1 MAILCLIFFFLVSL
15 PTPSAA
21 GNDTLTAYEV
31 IEEYDFPVGI
41 LPKGVLGYKL
51 DSSTGKFSAYLNA
64 TTCTFSIDSYE
75 LKYLSTITGVIA
87 EDKITSLSG
96 VKVKVLLFWLNI
108 VKVTRVDDEL
118 EFSVGIASADF
129 AVSNFEESPTC
140 GCGFDCVSLKGR
152 KIKPSTNLVS
162 SS

>member
-1 MAILCLIFFFLVSL
+1 MAILCLLFFFLISL

-31 IEEYDFPVGI
+31 LEEYGFPVGI
-41 LPKGVLGYKL
+41 LPKGVLGYEL

-64 TTCTFSIDSYE
+64 TCTFSIDSYK
-75 LKYLSTITGVIA
+75 LKYQKTITGVLA

-96 VKVKVLLFWLNI
+96 VKVKVLLFWLKI
-108 VKVTRVDDEL
+108 VKVTLVDDEL

-152 KIKPSTNLVS
+152 KIKPTSNLVS

>member
-1 MAILCLIFFFLVSL
+1 MAILCLIFFVLISL

-31 IEEYDFPVGI
+31 LEEYGFPVGI
-41 LPKGVLGYKL
+41 LPKGVLGYEL

-64 TTCTFSIDSYE
+64 TCTFSIDSYK
-75 LKYLSTITGVIA
+75 LKYQSTITGVLA

-96 VKVKVLLFWLNI
+96 VKVKVLLFWLKI
-108 VKVTRVDDEL
+108 VKVTLVDDEL

-152 KIKPSTNLVS
+152 KIKPTSNLVS

>member
-1 MAILCLIFFFLVSL
+1 MAILCLIFFFLISL

-31 IEEYDFPVGI
+31 LEEYGFPVGI
-41 LPKGVLGYKL
+41 LPKGVLGYEL

-64 TTCTFSIDSYE
+64 TCTFSIDSYK
-75 LKYLSTITGVIA
+75 LKYQKTITGVIA

-96 VKVKVLLFWLNI
+96 VKVKVLLFWIKI
-108 VKVTRVDDEL
+108 VKVTLVDDEL

-152 KIKPSTNLVS
+152 KIKPTSNLVS

>member
-1 MAILCLIFFFLVSL
+1 MAILCLIFFVLISL

-31 IEEYDFPVGI
+31 LEEYGFPVGI
-41 LPKGVLGYKL
+41 LPKGVLGYEL

-64 TTCTFSIDSYE
+64 TCTFSIDSYK
-75 LKYLSTITGVIA
+75 LKYQSTITGVLA

-96 VKVKVLLFWLNI
+96 VKVKVLLFWIKI
-108 VKVTRVDDEL
+108 VKVTLVDDEL

-152 KIKPSTNLVS
+152 KIKPTSNLVS